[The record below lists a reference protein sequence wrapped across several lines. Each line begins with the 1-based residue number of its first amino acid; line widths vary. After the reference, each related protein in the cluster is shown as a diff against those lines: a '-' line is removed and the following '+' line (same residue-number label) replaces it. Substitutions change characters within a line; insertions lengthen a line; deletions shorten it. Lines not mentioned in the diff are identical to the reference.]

1 MSAAFSTSSSSAP
14 RPAPPSSSLPA
25 ASFLALH
32 ELQLF

>member
-25 ASFLALH
+25 ASGALH
-32 ELQLF
+32 ELF